1 MIYKWN
7 DISVRT
13 FKEIFDNFWNSDTD
27 LVKSKVIEISN
38 IPHLIN
44 YNHDVR
50 IFFGKKINLDD
61 WKEYNK
67 DSLDFLKKELENIR
81 PDYLDFIKNNSKLS
95 MCVTEDVPKITPLGS
110 VTEHYSLVMRMLFGT
125 ETLNEKFD
133 SLESMNLCFT
143 RNSDNKIIPNF
154 DNDSSKDADRFLRV
168 RGMDYETWFEEM
180 KYFEEHNQFS
190 HEFIKDDLIQ
200 LNFKLS

>member
-50 IFFGKKINLDD
+50 IFFGKKISLDD
-61 WKEYNK
+61 WEEYNK
-67 DSLDFLKKELENIR
+67 DSLDFLKKELENTR

-95 MCVTEDVPKITPLGS
+95 MCVTENVPRITPLGS
-110 VTEHYSLVMRMLFGT
+110 VTEHYGLVMRMLFGT
-125 ETLNEKFD
+125 KTLNEKFD
-133 SLESMNLCFT
+133 SLTPMNLCFT
-143 RNSDNKIIPNF
+143 RNSDNKIVPNF
-154 DNDSSKDADRFLRV
+154 DEDPSKDADRFVRV
-168 RGMDYETWFEEM
+168 RGIDYETWFEEM
-180 KYFEEHNQFS
+180 KYFEKHNRFS

-200 LNFKLS
+200 LNFKLP